1 MIHLKRISNNCS
13 ITGAN
18 SVMNQS
24 ELDAVPHKLLKAR
37 EKSCVQG
44 AIAMGFASRRLTRGF

>member
-1 MIHLKRISNNCS
+1 MAIDKPMRI

-24 ELDAVPHKLLKAR
+24 ELLAITNDLLKAR
-37 EKSCVQG
+37 EKSRLQDT
-44 AIAMGFASRRLTRGF
+44 IGFP